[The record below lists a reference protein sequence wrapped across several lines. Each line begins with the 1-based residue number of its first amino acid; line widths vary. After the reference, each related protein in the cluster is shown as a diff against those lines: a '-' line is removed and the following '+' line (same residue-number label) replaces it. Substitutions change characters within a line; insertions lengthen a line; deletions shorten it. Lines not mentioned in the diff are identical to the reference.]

1 MTLQSITSLIPTM
14 SAVALVSENIQ
25 VAKKK
30 KKTTEDIMKLGITN
44 IIGTNLIKTQAQLL
58 SGL

>member
-1 MTLQSITSLIPTM
+1 MSVSSIANLIPTM
-14 SAVALVSENIQ
+14 SAVALVSENVK

-30 KKTTEDIMKLGITN
+30 KIGTKNIMKLGITN
-44 IIGTNLIKTQAQLL
+44 IIGTNLIGTQAQML